1 MKVIW
6 KYAINPHTT
15 VSIPDGARLL
25 SVQTQDNQ
33 PQLWALVDPSKPK
46 VGHAFRAVA
55 TGEEFD
61 DQGHVYVATFQINN
75 GGLVFHLFELIEPH
89 G

>member
-6 KYAINPHTT
+6 KYAINPAT
-15 VSIPDGARLL
+15 VIQIPVGYRLL

-33 PQLWALVDPSKPK
+33 PQLWALVDPSNPK
-46 VGHAFRAVA
+46 VGRTFRAVA

-61 DQGHVYVATFQINN
+61 DEGYTYVGTFQIN
-75 GGLVFHLFELIEPH
+75 GGALVFHLFENTP
-89 G
+89 